1 MEYLI
6 VLLGYLFGSV
16 PFGLLISKARGI
28 DLRKVGSGNIGTTNV
43 LRAVGKK
50 EALITL
56 LADILKGT
64 VPVVLARTLTGNDT
78 LVALT
83 AAAAVLGHDFPLF
96 LRFKGGKG
104 VATSIG
110 VMLGVSPF
118 LGLLLIVVWVLT
130 ALVFKYSSLSALTAF
145 GVLFVFSFVPSFP
158 KPIKALMIIL
168 PALIYVK
175 HRANIQRLI
184 QGVEPKLGQ
193 KA

>member
-1 MEYLI
+1 MEYIL
-6 VLLGYLFGSV
+6 VLLGYLLGSV
-16 PFGLLISKARGI
+16 PFGLLIAKTRGI

-43 LRAVGKK
+43 LRTVGKK
-50 EALITL
+50 EAVITL

-64 VPVVLARTLTGNDT
+64 VPVVLARILTGDST
-78 LVALT
+78 VVALT
-83 AAAAVLGHDFPLF
+83 AAASVLGHDFPVF

-110 VMLGVSPF
+110 VMLGVNPL
-118 LGLLLIVVWVLT
+118 LGLLLVGVWVLT
-130 ALVFKYSSLSALTAF
+130 AMVFKYSSLSALTAF
-145 GVLFVFSFVPSFP
+145 GVLFIFSFVPFFP
-158 KPIKALMIIL
+158 KPIKALMILL
-168 PALIYVK
+168 PALIYIK

>member
-1 MEYLI
+1 MKYLV
-6 VLLGYLFGSV
+6 VLLGYLLGSV
-16 PFGLLISKARGI
+16 PFGLLIAKSRGI

-50 EALITL
+50 EALVTL

-64 VPVVLARTLTGNDT
+64 VPVLLARALTGDEN

-83 AAAAVLGHDFPLF
+83 AAASVLGHDFPVF

-110 VMLGVSPF
+110 VMLGVNP
-118 LGLLLIVVWVLT
+118 IVGVVLVAVWVLT
-130 ALVFKYSSLSALTAF
+130 ALLFRYSSLSALTAF
-145 GVLFVFSFVPSFP
+145 GLLFVFSFVPGFHRAQ
-158 KPIKALMIIL
+158 KALMIFL
-168 PALIYVK
+168 PALIYIK